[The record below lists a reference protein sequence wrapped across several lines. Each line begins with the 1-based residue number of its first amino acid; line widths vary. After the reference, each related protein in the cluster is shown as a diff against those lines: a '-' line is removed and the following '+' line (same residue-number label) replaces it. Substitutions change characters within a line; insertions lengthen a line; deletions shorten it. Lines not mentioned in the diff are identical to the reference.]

1 MSHLLDMYNCRRA
14 QSANRDIFKVA
25 YVIKNTARSTKL
37 LIQKISENRK
47 FSNYNEMSEDV
58 AETTFVD
65 SESQI

>member
-1 MSHLLDMYNCRRA
+1 
-14 QSANRDIFKVA
+14 VA